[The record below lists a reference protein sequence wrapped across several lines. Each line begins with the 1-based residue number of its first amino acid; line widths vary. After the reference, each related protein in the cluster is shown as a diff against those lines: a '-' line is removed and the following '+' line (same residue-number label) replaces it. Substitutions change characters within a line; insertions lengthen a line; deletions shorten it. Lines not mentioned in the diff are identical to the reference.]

1 MYIIDIILDAII
13 IIIIIKNI
21 IWMSVQKLFKD
32 FRVYKDKDAL
42 QGSITR

>member
-1 MYIIDIILDAII
+1 MFIISIVLDA